1 MKTNMSSNTLLGNR
15 LQSIIESI
23 HSLNVK
29 EGDLSNIILP
39 LLPSVRAQGRF
50 GLKYNE
56 FMFEEIKRLFREE
69 SLSNN

>member
-29 EGDLSNIILP
+29 EGDLSNLILP
-39 LLPSVRAQGRF
+39 LLPSVH
-50 GLKYNE
+50 LDKEYCSKWLNVV
-56 FMFEEIKRLFREE
+56 K
-69 SLSNN
+69 NN